1 VEHFPL
7 HALGK
12 TLIIVGGI
20 IVVLG
25 VIFLAGGKLPFFGN
39 LPGDIHIKGKQVSFY
54 FPVVTML
61 VLSVILTVIVNLIF
75 RK

>member
-7 HALGK
+7 HTLGK

-25 VIFLAGGKLPFFGN
+25 VIFLAGGKLPCFGN
-39 LPGDIHIKGKQVSFY
+39 LPGDIHIKGKQSSFY

-61 VLSVILTVIVNLIF
+61 LVSVILTIIVNLIF